1 MSDYSKITNF
11 TAKDALL
18 TGNPNKLIKGSEH
31 DAEYDAISTAIASK
45 YDGTDITSQAT
56 AEAGTNNT
64 ELMTPLR
71 TEQWSAVWAAE
82 NSGIVGDLQAY
93 ADPNADRIIFW
104 DDSAGA
110 ATGLVVTP
118 ATAGIEITTTNLRLD
133 IDSLT
138 NVTPVAGD
146 EVVIADASD
155 SGLPKAVLL
164 SDLANYMS
172 GAVDHNSLVNYI
184 SNEHINH
191 TAVSIAP
198 GTGLTGG
205 GTIAANRTLNLDI
218 SGLTSM
224 TAAPAGTD
232 SFLYNDGGTMKQMT
246 YNQGALPSRNVS
258 GSASFASTDC
268 GTIIF
273 YTGGTGTLTID
284 SSIGQDNTFIIV
296 IHGGSGTL
304 SIAPGGG
311 VTLYSENTK
320 RNMGVGAVACL
331 IRYSSTVWFLGG
343 NIKL

>member
-31 DAEYDAISTAIASK
+31 DAEFNAISVAIASK
-45 YDGTDITSQAT
+45 YDGTDIASQAT
-56 AEAGTNNT
+56 AETGTNNT

-82 NSGIVGDLQAY
+82 NAGIVGDLQAL
-93 ADPNADRIIFW
+93 ADPNADRILFW

-110 ATGLVVTP
+110 AAGLTADQANGVRIEGTDLKLRLDYLPFVTP
-118 ATAGIEITTTNLRLD
+118 AL
-133 IDSLT
+133 
-138 NVTPVAGD
+138 GD
-146 EVVIADASD
+146 YVPISDASD
-155 SGLPKAVLL
+155 SYASKIVAVSGLGDTLNSYLSHDSLL
-164 SDLANYMS
+164 NYVSDK
-172 GAVDHNSLVNYI
+172 
-184 SNEHINH
+184 HIAH
-191 TAVSIAP
+191 TAVSITA
-198 GTGLTGG
+198 GTGLNGG
-205 GTIAANRTLNLDI
+205 GNISSTRTLNLDI
-218 SGLTSM
+218 SGLSSM
-224 TAAPAGTD
+224 TAAPVGTD

-268 GTIIF
+268 CSIIF
-273 YTGGTGTLTID
+273 YTGSTGTLTID
-284 SSIGQDNTFIIV
+284 SGIGQDNTFIIV

-311 VTLYSENTK
+311 VTLTSENSK

-343 NIKL
+343 NIKV